1 MCQEISYH
9 LRCLCHRM
17 EVASEVAL
25 LDLETGKRSIWT
37 EDYYPIAMVLFLR
50 GRGMQTPSAFKF
62 SASSNSFVGSDSDRV
77 GYTHHSDTQE
87 SFLDPS
93 ARVI

>member
-50 GRGMQTPSAFKF
+50 GRATLIAWVTHITAIRKR
-62 SASSNSFVGSDSDRV
+62 ASLIRLPELYEGQNG
-77 GYTHHSDTQE
+77 HS
-87 SFLDPS
+87 
-93 ARVI
+93 